1 MVWVIIPQGIRESKK
16 RMPFLNV
23 LAQQH
28 LIDWSVG
35 EIAIKVDTI
44 KTIVV

>member
-1 MVWVIIPQGIRESKK
+1 MIWVIIPRGIPESKK

-35 EIAIKVDTI
+35 EIAIKADTI
-44 KTIVV
+44 KAIVA